1 MNIRKNLFSGNKI
14 YKIGYDIT
22 QFSTATIL
30 LWIGIFK
37 FTPTEA
43 ASIKPLIEYHPFT
56 FWVYD
61 VFSKQTVSNF
71 IGIIEISL
79 AIILLLS
86 IKFHFLKRYAGL
98 GIIFTF
104 LITLSFLFF
113 TPGMWRIKDGI
124 PITDYFILKDLAY
137 LGFGFILLSQAMT
150 SDKKEKDTK
159 IFSSY

>member
-1 MNIRKNLFSGNKI
+1 MYS
-14 YKIGYDIT
+14 
-22 QFSTATIL
+22 
-30 LWIGIFK
+30 
-37 FTPTEA
+37 
-43 ASIKPLIEYHPFT
+43 
-56 FWVYD
+56 V
-61 VFSKQTVSNF
+61 SK
-71 IGIIEISL
+71 L
-79 AIILLLS
+79 
-86 IKFHFLKRYAGL
+86 FHFLKRYAGL

-159 IFSSY
+159 ILSSY

>member
-14 YKIGYDIT
+14 YKIGYNIT
-22 QFSTATIL
+22 QFGTATIL

-43 ASIKPLIEYHPFT
+43 ASIKPLIEYHPLT

-79 AIILLLS
+79 AV
-86 IKFHFLKRYAGL
+86 
-98 GIIFTF
+98 
-104 LITLSFLFF
+104 
-113 TPGMWRIKDGI
+113 I

-159 IFSSY
+159 ILSSY